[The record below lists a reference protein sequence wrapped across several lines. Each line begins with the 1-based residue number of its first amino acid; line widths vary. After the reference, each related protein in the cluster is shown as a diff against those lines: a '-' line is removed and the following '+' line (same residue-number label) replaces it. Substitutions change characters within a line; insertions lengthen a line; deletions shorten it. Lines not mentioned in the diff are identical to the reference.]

1 LRLPEL
7 LAAGRL
13 PFGNE
18 PDTLVESY
26 SAVAELSCC
35 LTANVKMPLNVLCTY
50 AEVSALINGLEI
62 EGLNDK
68 RPSLIETCEL
78 FGIVHMDK
86 ARKNEVRDLILK
98 KHPTDYIPADW
109 ATVEDYNAEDVLK
122 DIEVFEKIA
131 AAIDLPRALF
141 RGQYSKVVASME
153 YVGIPVDAS
162 YVSDLVATWQ
172 AIRMHYIARL
182 DVLRLYDETGTFCE
196 DRLEA
201 LIDYREWWWP
211 RTPTGKYALDR
222 KTLGRMTQRHD
233 ELRPFAQLRDQIAD
247 LRLGAFVNTIGGD
260 GFSRCPIMP
269 WWTRTG
275 RNQPQGRDLA
285 FLLSLPAWTHG
296 IIRPPEGHGLAC
308 LDWVAQE
315 FGLSAAYSRDLNM
328 TADFQSGD
336 PHIGLAIR
344 NGLAP
349 EGATKASHR
358 DIRDMIKPVSLG
370 IPYRISKYRQT
381 GKSIR
386 WAQEVLMS
394 TRLNYKA
401 LFDWQESVVLQAL
414 HDRKIVSPLGFPMA
428 VHENTPKRT
437 LINYLCQ
444 AGGADAM
451 RLAAVAGTAAGVLI
465 VAPVHDAFWIMAPL
479 DELEDAIA
487 TMSRIMMRA
496 GAIVS
501 GGLEIP
507 VEVSAKVLWPN
518 CLGDV
523 RRYDPVTGKGDKGQ
537 ALWLEI
543 QGIVRDILKR
553 KTA

>member
-1 LRLPEL
+1 
-7 LAAGRL
+7 
-13 PFGNE
+13 
-18 PDTLVESY
+18 
-26 SAVAELSCC
+26 
-35 LTANVKMPLNVLCTY
+35 
-50 AEVSALINGLEI
+50 
-62 EGLNDK
+62 
-68 RPSLIETCEL
+68 
-78 FGIVHMDK
+78 
-86 ARKNEVRDLILK
+86 
-98 KHPTDYIPADW
+98 
-109 ATVEDYNAEDVLK
+109 
-122 DIEVFEKIA
+122 
-131 AAIDLPRALF
+131 
-141 RGQYSKVVASME
+141 ME
-153 YVGIPVDAS
+153 YVGIPVDAG
-162 YVSDLVATWQ
+162 YVSDLIATWQ

-182 DVLRLYDETGTFCE
+182 DALRLYDETGTFCE
-196 DRLEA
+196 GRLEA

-222 KTLGRMTQRHD
+222 KTLGRMAERHD
-233 ELRPFAQLRDQIAD
+233 ELKPFAQLRDQIAD
-247 LRLGAFVNTIGGD
+247 LRLGAFVNTIGAD

-275 RNQPQGRDLA
+275 RTQPQGRDLA

-296 IIRPPEGHGLAC
+296 IIRPPEGYGPAC

-315 FGLSAAYSRDLNM
+315 FGLSAAYSRDPNM

-336 PHIGLAIR
+336 PHMGLAIR

-349 EGATKASHR
+349 VGATKTSHR
-358 DIRDMIKPVSLG
+358 DVRDMIKPVSLG
-370 IPYRISKYRQT
+370 IPYRISKYGIARQT

-386 WAQEVLMS
+386 WAQEVLTS
-394 TRLNYKA
+394 TRLSYKV

-451 RLAAVAGTAAGVLI
+451 RLAAVAGIAAGVLI

-487 TMSRIMMRA
+487 TMSRIMVRA
-496 GAIVS
+496 GAVVS

-523 RRYDPVTGKGDKGQ
+523 RRYDPVTRKGDKGQ